1 MRQEAG
7 ALTDIS
13 PTDLPV
19 VGLSRLEGGPQER
32 LAFLPNPL
40 LCNVA
45 QRHHADLLAAQA
57 REQAVPTA

>member
-1 MRQEAG
+1 M
-7 ALTDIS
+7 TDIS

-19 VGLSRLEGGPQER
+19 GGLSRLEGGPQER
-32 LAFLPNPL
+32 LAFLLDPL
-40 LCNVA
+40 FRNVV